1 MSPAPRPEPARLPPA
16 TFAEATRWLVAA
28 RWKILWNTL
37 RRGARWRQLTYLVVA
52 AALAFLS
59 LMSLIVSYAL
69 TIWIVRITE
78 RPEAAD
84 VIPASALAGTLML
97 SFLVGFTVA
106 LAALYL
112 SADLDLLLAS
122 PVSRRAVFFAKLVGG
137 LAPGQGMILAIGLV
151 PLIGHGLAMG
161 YDAWYYAAV
170 ALALALLPVV
180 PAAVGA
186 VLVVWIVRRVPA
198 HRLGE
203 IVGLIVVAMT
213 LSIALVA
220 GNSRQL
226 QTAGTV
232 RELLATL
239 ERVRSPF
246 SPAEWLARGLVAAA
260 RHDAG
265 PAAAW
270 FGLAAAVAAVAL
282 VPLLRASDGPYY
294 DGWIR
299 MHSANLRKQLRGG
312 ILPWQRPARADRLAR
327 PSGLLRWFSPATV
340 AIVRKDLLLIPRD
353 LTNMAQVLS
362 PLAIGAF
369 FIIQQL
375 LYPVRIGGADVT
387 QPFLQ
392 PLLAMLSALIATGI
406 AAMITSRF
414 GITGFSFEG
423 RRFWL
428 LRAAPVPRGEL
439 VVAKFLVGYLPFV
452 ALSGGLI
459 LLLEGAR
466 AVSDARALPGGASP
480 GAILGALDPAL
491 MGYAWLVAAVV
502 GAGVMAI
509 SLALGAARPN
519 MRWDSPHEMM
529 TPDVGCISL
538 VLYGAY
544 TAVAV
549 LALAMPM
556 AFSRMVVL
564 GDARAILWVA
574 GLAIGVGG
582 TAVVVGASLRLAAR
596 EAATIGD

>member
-1 MSPAPRPEPARLPPA
+1 MIGTPGRTVVRQPPSSFLA
-16 TFAEATRWLVAA
+16 ATRWLVAA
-28 RWKILWNTL
+28 RWRILWNTL
-37 RRGARWRQLTYLVVA
+37 RRGARWRQVTYLVVA
-52 AALAFLS
+52 GALAFLALVS
-59 LMSLIVSYAL
+59 LFVSYA
-69 TIWIVRITE
+69 TTAWIVRLTE

-84 VIPASALAGTLML
+84 VVAASTLAGVLML

-137 LAPGQGMILAIGLV
+137 LAPGQAMILVIGLV
-151 PLIGHGLAMG
+151 PLIGHGLAQG
-161 YDAWYYAAV
+161 YDAWYYG
-170 ALALALLPVV
+170 ALVLALLVLPIV
-180 PAAVGA
+180 PASVGA

-226 QTAGTV
+226 QSAV
-232 RELLATL
+232 SLRELLETL
-239 ERVRSPF
+239 ERVRSPY
-246 SPAEWLARGLVAAA
+246 SPAEWLSRGLVAAA
-260 RHDAG
+260 RHDAAG
-265 PAAAW
+265 ALGW
-270 FGLAAAVAAVAL
+270 FGLAALVAAVAI
-282 VPLLRASDGPYY
+282 VPLIMVSDRLYY

-312 ILPWQRPARADRLAR
+312 MLPWQRPGRAERLAR
-327 PSGLLRWFSPATV
+327 PSGVLRWFSPATV

-362 PLAIGAF
+362 PLSIGAF

-375 LYPVRIGGADVT
+375 LYPVRIGGSDIP

-392 PLLAMLSALIATGI
+392 PLLAMLSAMIASGI

-423 RRFWL
+423 RRYWL
-428 LRAAPVPRGEL
+428 LQAAPVPRREL
-439 VVAKFLVGYLPFV
+439 VVAKFLVGYLPFL
-452 ALSGGLI
+452 ALSGGLV
-459 LLLEGAR
+459 LLLETAR
-466 AVSDARALPGGASP
+466 AFSDARALPSGASL
-480 GAILGALDPAL
+480 GAVLTALDPL
-491 MGYAWLVAAVV
+491 LLGYAWFVCAIV

-529 TPDVGCISL
+529 TPDVGCLSL

-549 LALAMPM
+549 LSLAMPM

-564 GDARAILWVA
+564 GDGRLILWAA
-574 GLAIGVGG
+574 GLVIGIGG
-582 TAVVVGASLRLAAR
+582 TALVVAASLRLAAS
-596 EAATIGD
+596 EAALIGE

>member
-1 MSPAPRPEPARLPPA
+1 MSGETPP
-16 TFAEATRWLVAA
+16 TATRPASSFWAATRFLVAA
-28 RWKILWNTL
+28 RWKILWNTI
-37 RRGARWRQLTYLVVA
+37 RRGARWRQATFLVVG

-59 LMSLIVSYAL
+59 FVSLLVSYGTTL
-69 TIWIVRITE
+69 WIVRLTE
-78 RPEAAD
+78 DKHAAD
-84 VIPASALAGTLML
+84 VIASSAFAGVLML

-122 PVSRRAVFFAKLVGG
+122 PVSRRAVFFAKLLGG

-151 PLIGHGLAMG
+151 PLVGHGLAQG
-161 YDAWYYAAV
+161 YDGWYYAALV
-170 ALALALLPVV
+170 LALLVLPIL

-226 QTAGTV
+226 QDAVTV
-232 RELLATL
+232 RELLDTL

-246 SPAEWLARGLVAAA
+246 SPAEWLARGLVAAG
-260 RHDAG
+260 RHEASVALG
-265 PAAAW
+265 W
-270 FGLAAAVAAVAL
+270 FGLAIAVAAIAVIPL
-282 VPLLRASDGPYY
+282 VMVSNQLYY

-299 MHSANLRKQLRGG
+299 MHSANLRKQLSGG
-312 ILPWQRPARADRLAR
+312 LFPWQRPARADRMAR
-327 PSGLLRWFSPATV
+327 PSGVLRWFSPATV
-340 AIVRKDLLLIPRD
+340 AVVRKDLLLIPRD

-375 LYPVRIGGADVT
+375 LYPIRVGGADVS

-392 PLLAMLSALIATGI
+392 PLLAMLSAIVASGI
-406 AAMITSRF
+406 ASMITSRF

-423 RRFWL
+423 KRFWVL
-428 LRAAPVPRGEL
+428 QAAPIPRRDL
-439 VVAKFLVGYLPFV
+439 VVAKFLVGYLPFLG
-452 ALSGGLI
+452 LSGALV
-459 LLLEGAR
+459 LLLEAAR
-466 AVSDARALPGGASP
+466 AVSDARVLPGGVSF
-480 GAILGALDPAL
+480 GAVLGALDPL
-491 MGYAWLVAAVV
+491 LLVYAWLVCAIV
-502 GAGVMAI
+502 GAGVIAI

-549 LALAMPM
+549 LSLAMPM

-564 GDARAILWVA
+564 GDARLVLWAA
-574 GLAIGVGG
+574 GLVVGLGG
-582 TAVVVGASLRLAAR
+582 TAVVVATSLRLAAS
-596 EAATIGD
+596 EVATIGD